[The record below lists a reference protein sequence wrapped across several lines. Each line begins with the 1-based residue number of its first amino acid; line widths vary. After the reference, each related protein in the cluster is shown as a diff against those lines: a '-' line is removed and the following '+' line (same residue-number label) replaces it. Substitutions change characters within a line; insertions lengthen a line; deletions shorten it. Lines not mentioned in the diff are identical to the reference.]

1 MVIVEMLRA
10 VQRDV
15 KALLVTLLDLLY
27 QQVNQLMLL
36 FQRLNNNCTLRSVQT
51 PVVIA
56 CIALLLNQWQWLG
69 LDNLL

>member
-10 VQRDV
+10 VQCDV

-27 QQVNQLMLL
+27 QQVDQLMLL
-36 FQRLNNNCTLRSVQT
+36 FQCLNNNCTLRPIQT

-56 CIALLLNQWQWLG
+56 RIALLLNQWQWLG